1 MADKDFVN
9 EAFVD
14 ELLKSGVWDIA
25 RVDRG
30 TRDDEELDEALVS
43 ERGGKKGDEGAGK
56 DKGDKPDFTTDARK
70 GDKGKGKDK
79 DDKPDFTTDARKG
92 DKSKTK
98 KGKKDYE
105 DEDENGD
112 DEENGNGK
120 NESISA
126 RELAEELLD
135 KLSED
140 VILEFIDLLYKSV
153 LNEEADPEEDGEDD
167 EEESE

>member
-1 MADKDFVN
+1 MNDRDKLIN

-30 TRDDEELDEALVS
+30 TRADEELDEALVS

-70 GDKGKGKDK
+70 GDK
-79 DDKPDFTTDARKG
+79 
-92 DKSKTK
+92 SKTK

-105 DEDENGD
+105 DDDDNGD
-112 DEENGNGK
+112 DDNGDDKKKDFMKKFKESSSSPREIAQELMEGLDEE
-120 NESISA
+120 
-126 RELAEELLD
+126 
-135 KLSED
+135 
-140 VILEFIDLLYKSV
+140 VILEFIDLLYATV
-153 LNEEADPEEDGEDD
+153 INEEKKKDEDD
-167 EEESE
+167 EEDSGDEDDDEEE

>member
-1 MADKDFVN
+1 MNDRDKLIN

-30 TRDDEELDEALVS
+30 TRADEELDEALVS

-70 GDKGKGKDK
+70 GDK
-79 DDKPDFTTDARKG
+79 
-92 DKSKTK
+92 SKTK

-105 DEDENGD
+105 DD
-112 DEENGNGK
+112 DDDNGNGK
-120 NESISA
+120 NESVSA
-126 RELAEELLD
+126 RELAQELINS
-135 KLSED
+135 LSED
-140 VILEFIDLLYKSV
+140 VILEFIDLLYETI
-153 LNEEADPEEDGEDD
+153 LTEEAET
-167 EEESE
+167 EEEGDDREDSE

>member
-1 MADKDFVN
+1 MSNTDKYVN

-30 TRDDEELDEALVS
+30 TRDEEELNEALVA

-56 DKGDKPDFTTDARK
+56 DKGDK
-70 GDKGKGKDK
+70 GKGEDE

-105 DEDENGD
+105 DD
-112 DEENGNGK
+112 DNGNGK
-120 NESISA
+120 NESVSA
-126 RELAEELLD
+126 KELAEELMNN
-135 KLSED
+135 LSED
-140 VILEFIDLLYKSV
+140 VILEFIDLLYQSV
-153 LNEEADPEEDGEDD
+153 LNEEAESEEEEDDKED
-167 EEESE
+167 SE